1 MKMSLKKIIGIL
13 LLGIIILIQ
22 FHATAYAS
30 MDPEQIKSL
39 FDMYENNLGDIND
52 LKKVIDQMYSDV
64 NGATKVDDQ
73 LKATLKKDVQSLNNV
88 SGIDA
93 NVVTMLSTQL
103 NTEIDN
109 LTDDN
114 LSDMKEE
121 VTTIKQWVDNKVATG
136 SSSSTNTSTNTNT
149 GTSTSTSTGTG
160 TANTSTSTANNSSA
174 VTNTTTTTSTVDN
187 SNKQT
192 TSTNTSDKTVV
203 KSGIP
208 HAGITNTAFMI
219 LAISVVAMIIF
230 AIKCKGL
237 KEIK

>member
-1 MKMSLKKIIGIL
+1 MKKKFKKFIGIL

-22 FHATAYAS
+22 FNAIAYAS
-30 MDPEQIKSL
+30 MDSEQIKSL

-52 LKKVIDQMYSDV
+52 LKKVIDQMYADV

-73 LKATLKKDVQSLNNV
+73 LKATLKKDVQSLNSV

-114 LSDMKEE
+114 LSDMKKE
-121 VTTIKQWVDNKVATG
+121 VTTIKEWVDNKVATG
-136 SSSSTNTSTNTNT
+136 SSSSTNTSAGTTTNTT
-149 GTSTSTSTGTG
+149 T
-160 TANTSTSTANNSSA
+160 
-174 VTNTTTTTSTVDN
+174 TNTTTTTTTPSTTN
-187 SNKQT
+187 T
-192 TSTNTSDKTVV
+192 TSTTANNSNNQATKNKVTDKTSV
-203 KSGIP
+203 KSDIP
-208 HAGITNTAFMI
+208 KAGISNKTFLVLAVIIGAMVI
-219 LAISVVAMIIF
+219 LAI
-230 AIKCKGL
+230 KYRGL

>member
-1 MKMSLKKIIGIL
+1 MKKKFKKFIGIL

-22 FHATAYAS
+22 FNAISYAS

-52 LKKVIDQMYSDV
+52 LKKVIDQMYADV

-73 LKATLKKDVQSLNNV
+73 LKATLKKDVQSLNSV

-121 VTTIKQWVDNKVATG
+121 VSTIKQWVDNKVATG
-136 SSSSTNTSTNTNT
+136 SSSSTNTSA
-149 GTSTSTSTGTG
+149 GTT
-160 TANTSTSTANNSSA
+160 
-174 VTNTTTTTSTVDN
+174 TNTTTTNTTTTPTTPSTTN
-187 SNKQT
+187 T
-192 TSTNTSDKTVV
+192 TSTTANNSNNQATKNKVTDKTSV
-203 KSGIP
+203 KSDIP
-208 HAGITNTAFMI
+208 KAGISNKTFLVLAVIIGAMVI
-219 LAISVVAMIIF
+219 LAI
-230 AIKCKGL
+230 KYRGL

>member
-1 MKMSLKKIIGIL
+1 MKKKFKKFIGIL

-22 FHATAYAS
+22 FNAISYAS

-52 LKKVIDQMYSDV
+52 LKKVIDQMYADV

-73 LKATLKKDVQSLNNV
+73 LKATLKKDVQSLNSV

-109 LTDDN
+109 LTNDN

-121 VTTIKQWVDNKVATG
+121 VSTIKQWVDNKVATG
-136 SSSSTNTSTNTNT
+136 SSSSTNTSAGTTTNTT
-149 GTSTSTSTGTG
+149 T
-160 TANTSTSTANNSSA
+160 
-174 VTNTTTTTSTVDN
+174 TNTTTTTTTPSTTN
-187 SNKQT
+187 T
-192 TSTNTSDKTVV
+192 TSTTANNSNNQTTKNKVTDKTSV
-203 KSGIP
+203 KSDIP
-208 HAGITNTAFMI
+208 KAGISNKTFLVLAVIIGAMVI
-219 LAISVVAMIIF
+219 LAI
-230 AIKCKGL
+230 KYRGL

>member
-1 MKMSLKKIIGIL
+1 MKKKFKKFIGIL

-22 FHATAYAS
+22 FNAIAYAS

-52 LKKVIDQMYSDV
+52 LKKVIDQMYADV

-114 LSDMKEE
+114 LSDMKKE
-121 VTTIKQWVDNKVATG
+121 VTTIKEWVDNKASTS
-136 SSSSTNTSTNTNT
+136 SSSSTNTSTNTNA
-149 GTSTSTSTGTG
+149 GTTAGTTS
-160 TANTSTSTANNSSA
+160 NSG
-174 VTNTTTTTSTVDN
+174 TTTTDN

-192 TSTNTSDKTVV
+192 TKNKETDKTSV
-203 KSGIP
+203 KSDIP
-208 HAGITNTAFMI
+208 KAGISNKTFLVLAVIIGTMII
-219 LAISVVAMIIF
+219 LAI
-230 AIKCKGL
+230 KYRDL

>member
-1 MKMSLKKIIGIL
+1 MEKKFKKFIGIL

-22 FHATAYAS
+22 FNAISYAS

-52 LKKVIDQMYSDV
+52 LKKVIDKMYADV

-73 LKATLKKDVQSLNNV
+73 LKATLKKDVQSLNSV

-121 VTTIKQWVDNKVATG
+121 VSTIKQWVDNKVATG
-136 SSSSTNTSTNTNT
+136 SSSSTNTSTGTTTNT
-149 GTSTSTSTGTG
+149 TT
-160 TANTSTSTANNSSA
+160 
-174 VTNTTTTTSTVDN
+174 TNTTTTTTTPSTTN
-187 SNKQT
+187 T
-192 TSTNTSDKTVV
+192 TSTTANNSNNQTTKNKVTDKTSV
-203 KSGIP
+203 KSDIP
-208 HAGITNTAFMI
+208 KAGISNKTFLVLAVIIGAMVI
-219 LAISVVAMIIF
+219 LAI
-230 AIKCKGL
+230 KYRGL

>member
-1 MKMSLKKIIGIL
+1 MKKKFKKFIGIL

-22 FHATAYAS
+22 FNAIAYAS
-30 MDPEQIKSL
+30 MDSEQIKSL

-52 LKKVIDQMYSDV
+52 LKKVIDQMYADV

-73 LKATLKKDVQSLNNV
+73 LKATLKKDVQSLNSV

-114 LSDMKEE
+114 LSDMKKE
-121 VTTIKQWVDNKVATG
+121 VTTIKEWVDNKAST
-136 SSSSTNTSTNTNT
+136 SNSSSTNTSTNTNA
-149 GTSTSTSTGTG
+149 GTTAGTTSNSGT
-160 TANTSTSTANNSSA
+160 T
-174 VTNTTTTTSTVDN
+174 TNTQTTSTTKPTTTDN

-192 TSTNTSDKTVV
+192 TKNKETDKTSV
-203 KSGIP
+203 KSDIP
-208 HAGITNTAFMI
+208 KAGISNKTFLVLAVIIGTMII
-219 LAISVVAMIIF
+219 LAI
-230 AIKCKGL
+230 KYREL

>member
-1 MKMSLKKIIGIL
+1 MKKKFKKFIGIL

-22 FHATAYAS
+22 FNAIAYAS
-30 MDPEQIKSL
+30 MDSEQIKSL

-52 LKKVIDQMYSDV
+52 LKKVIDQMYADV

-73 LKATLKKDVQSLNNV
+73 LKATLKKDVQSLNSV

-103 NTEIDN
+103 NTEIDI

-114 LSDMKEE
+114 LSDMKKE
-121 VTTIKQWVDNKVATG
+121 VTTIKEWVDNKAST
-136 SSSSTNTSTNTNT
+136 SNSSSTNTSTNTNA
-149 GTSTSTSTGTG
+149 GTTAGTTSNSGT
-160 TANTSTSTANNSSA
+160 T
-174 VTNTTTTTSTVDN
+174 TNTQTTSTTKPTTTDN

-192 TSTNTSDKTVV
+192 TKNKETDKTSV
-203 KSGIP
+203 KSDIP
-208 HAGITNTAFMI
+208 KAGISNKTFLVLAVIIGTMII
-219 LAISVVAMIIF
+219 LAI
-230 AIKCKGL
+230 KYREL

>member
-1 MKMSLKKIIGIL
+1 MKKKFKKFIGIL

-22 FHATAYAS
+22 FNAISYAS

-52 LKKVIDQMYSDV
+52 LKKVIDQMYADV

-73 LKATLKKDVQSLNNV
+73 LKATLKKDVQSLNSV

-121 VTTIKQWVDNKVATG
+121 VSTIKQWVDNKVATG
-136 SSSSTNTSTNTNT
+136 SSSSTNTSAGTTNTT
-149 GTSTSTSTGTG
+149 T
-160 TANTSTSTANNSSA
+160 
-174 VTNTTTTTSTVDN
+174 TNTTTTTTTPSTTN
-187 SNKQT
+187 T
-192 TSTNTSDKTVV
+192 TSTTANNSNNQATKNKVTDKTSV
-203 KSGIP
+203 KSDIP
-208 HAGITNTAFMI
+208 KAGISNKTFLVLAVIIGAMVI
-219 LAISVVAMIIF
+219 LAI
-230 AIKCKGL
+230 KYRGL

>member
-1 MKMSLKKIIGIL
+1 MEKKFKKFIGIL

-22 FHATAYAS
+22 FNAIAYAS

-52 LKKVIDQMYSDV
+52 LKKVIDQMYADV

-73 LKATLKKDVQSLNNV
+73 LKATLKKDVQSLNSV

-114 LSDMKEE
+114 LNDMKKE
-121 VTTIKQWVDNKVATG
+121 VTTIKEWVDNKALTS
-136 SSSSTNTSTNTNT
+136 SSSSTNTSTNNNA
-149 GTSTSTSTGTG
+149 GTTAGTTS
-160 TANTSTSTANNSSA
+160 NSG
-174 VTNTTTTTSTVDN
+174 TTTNAPTTATTKPTTTDN

-192 TSTNTSDKTVV
+192 TKNKETDKTSV
-203 KSGIP
+203 KSDIP
-208 HAGITNTAFMI
+208 KAGISNKTFLVLAVIIGAMVV
-219 LAISVVAMIIF
+219 LAI
-230 AIKCKGL
+230 KYREL

>member
-1 MKMSLKKIIGIL
+1 MKMKFKKFIGIL

-22 FHATAYAS
+22 FNAIAYAS

-52 LKKVIDQMYSDV
+52 LKKVIDQMYADV

-93 NVVTMLSTQL
+93 NVVTLLSTQL

-114 LSDMKEE
+114 LNDMKKE
-121 VTTIKQWVDNKVATG
+121 VTTIKEWVDNKALTS
-136 SSSSTNTSTNTNT
+136 SSSSTNTSTNNNA
-149 GTSTSTSTGTG
+149 G
-160 TANTSTSTANNSSA
+160 TAAGTTSNSG
-174 VTNTTTTTSTVDN
+174 TTTNAPTTATTKPTTTDN

-192 TSTNTSDKTVV
+192 TKNKETDKTSV
-203 KSGIP
+203 KSDIP
-208 HAGITNTAFMI
+208 KAGISNKTFLVLAVIIGAMVI
-219 LAISVVAMIIF
+219 LAI
-230 AIKCKGL
+230 KYREL